1 MLFRSEPVLTV
12 FYQSLSAVLSPLPY
26 RTEIIFVNDG
36 SSDGSEE
43 RLNRIAESDR
53 RVRALHLSRNFGH
66 QAALCAGLDAA
77 SGDYV
82 VTLDS
87 DGQHPPR
94 LIPEMIALAESGYD
108 VVQTKILVALN
119 IELNQKTKK
128 KTRLLFRF
136 SVKQYFV
143 FYSSV
148 KK

>member
-1 MLFRSEPVLTV
+1 MKTVSIVAPVYNEEPVLTV

-43 RLNRIAESDR
+43 QLNRIAENDH

-87 DGQHPPR
+87 DGQ
-94 LIPEMIALAESGYD
+94 L
-108 VVQTKILVALN
+108 
-119 IELNQKTKK
+119 
-128 KTRLLFRF
+128 RLLGSCFLAG
-136 SVKQYFV
+136 SDQ
-143 FYSSV
+143 
-148 KK
+148 